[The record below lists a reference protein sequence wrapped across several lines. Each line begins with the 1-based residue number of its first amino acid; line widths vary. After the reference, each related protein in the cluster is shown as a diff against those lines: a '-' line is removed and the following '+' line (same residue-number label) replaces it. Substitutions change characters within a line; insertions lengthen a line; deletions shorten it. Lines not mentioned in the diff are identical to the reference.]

1 MRLSPRNLRRT
12 LRARAHDQ
20 LVPAPFVVGIAR
32 SGTTLLRLM
41 LDAHPELAIPPETH
55 FATKVINAF
64 NLMREDDVSREEMR
78 ARGAAIIVGHPRWGD
93 FGLDAHEFQRRV
105 DTTSGVTARPILR
118 TFYEYYAEAN
128 EKPRWGDKSPPYTWK
143 TPKLQDALPE
153 ARFINLIRDGR
164 DVALSLGEVSWGPGD
179 VNESAHKWVNELTLA
194 RRRAR
199 RLRKGTYLEVRYEDL
214 VTDPE
219 PILREVAEFV
229 RLPWSDAMMNYHEG
243 AQKRM
248 AQVVRELKP
257 QGGGLITAEERVRQ
271 HELVSK
277 PPSSQRAGRWRADMP
292 EDDRRAFETIAGDL
306 LRELGYET
314 ES

>member
-1 MRLSPRNLRRT
+1 MRLSPRNIRRT
-12 LRARAHDQ
+12 LRSRAHDQ
-20 LVPAPFVVGIAR
+20 LTPAPFVTGIAR

-41 LDAHPELAIPPETH
+41 LDAHPQLAIPPETH

-64 NLMREDDVSREEMR
+64 HLMREDDVSRAEMR

-118 TFYEYYAEAN
+118 TFYEYYAETQD
-128 EKPRWGDKSPPYTWK
+128 KPRWGDKSPPYTWK
-143 TPKLQDALPE
+143 APKIQAALPE

-164 DVALSLGEVSWGPGD
+164 DVAMSLNEVSWGPAGFA
-179 VNESAHKWVNELTLA
+179 ESADKWVKELTLA
-194 RRRAR
+194 RSRAR
-199 RLRKGTYLEVRYEDL
+199 RLRNVTYLEVRYEDL
-214 VTDPE
+214 VNDPE
-219 PILREVAEFV
+219 PVLRQVADLIS
-229 RLPWSDAMMNYHEG
+229 LPWSDSMMTYHEG
-243 AQKRM
+243 AEKRM

-277 PPSSQRAGRWRADMP
+277 PPSSQRAGRWRTEMSD
-292 EDDRRAFETIAGDL
+292 EDRQAFEEIAGDL
-306 LRELGYET
+306 LRDLGYET
-314 ES
+314 

>member
-1 MRLSPRNLRRT
+1 MRLSPRNVRRSLRS
-12 LRARAHDQ
+12 RAHDR
-20 LVPAPFVVGIAR
+20 LTPAPFVTGIAR

-41 LDAHPELAIPPETH
+41 LDAHPEMAIPPETH

-64 NLMREDDVSREEMR
+64 HLMREDNVSREEMR

-105 DTTSGVTARPILR
+105 DTTAGITARPILR
-118 TFYEYYAEAN
+118 TFYEYYAETQG
-128 EKPRWGDKSPPYTWK
+128 KPRWGDKSPPYTWK
-143 TPKLQDALPE
+143 APKLQVALPE

-164 DVALSLGEVSWGPGD
+164 DVALSLGGVSWGPAD
-179 VNESAHKWVNELTLA
+179 IAESADKWVKELTLA
-194 RRRAR
+194 RHRAN
-199 RLRKGTYLEVRYEDL
+199 RLRRGTYLEVRYEDL

-219 PILREVAEFV
+219 PVLRQVAEFV
-229 RLPWSDAMMNYHEG
+229 QLPWSDAMMNYHEG
-243 AQKRM
+243 AEKRM

-277 PPSSQRAGRWRADMP
+277 PPSSQRAGRWRTDMSE
-292 EDDRRAFETIAGDL
+292 EDRQAFEAIAGDL
-306 LRELGYET
+306 LRDLGYET
-314 ES
+314 